1 MHARPLSSSQAH
13 HHISRHPRRRN
24 LSSASGPKAEDDSH
38 EDLCERA
45 LQAGHNDQDPREDY
59 SAVEEIVLAPVL
71 TWWVCHVDHV
81 FFCRF
86 RSHGGEGLLM
96 HSVCPEHFV
105 GLGNLRDRYISLSR
119 ERIEVVGLG
128 NLNDRYISLDM
139 ERIKGAVGRTH
150 QRRVW

>member
-1 MHARPLSSSQAH
+1 
-13 HHISRHPRRRN
+13 
-24 LSSASGPKAEDDSH
+24 
-38 EDLCERA
+38 
-45 LQAGHNDQDPREDY
+45 
-59 SAVEEIVLAPVL
+59 
-71 TWWVCHVDHV
+71 
-81 FFCRF
+81 
-86 RSHGGEGLLM
+86 M